1 MGKARFHSY
10 AEEVFLMVKRFGRLM
25 VFMAIMVVF
34 CSYGE
39 ALAKKR
45 LKGYDTL
52 VVGNVT
58 VKPDAGIPERYAP
71 NLKDGILRQ
80 LQRYNAKYKWFKKI
94 TTKMP
99 SSKAGVVV
107 LDAEILSYA
116 PPSAGRRVGR
126 SFIPGVGGHLGS
138 ASVQFTCKFIDGEKG
153 TVVLNQDVNASS
165 SGSNDTVEYAI
176 ERGAEYMAKVVK
188 KYR

>member
-1 MGKARFHSY
+1 
-10 AEEVFLMVKRFGRLM
+10 MVKRFGWFV
-25 VFMAIMVVF
+25 VFMAVISVCCF
-34 CSYGE
+34 HGE
-39 ALAKKR
+39 ALAKKV

-58 VKPDAGIPERYAP
+58 VKPDAGIPVRYAP
-71 NLKDGILRQ
+71 NLKDAILRQ

-94 TTKMP
+94 TTTMP
-99 SSKAGVVV
+99 SSKEGVVV

-116 PPSAGRRVGR
+116 PPSAGRRVGK

-138 ASVQFTCKFIDGEKG
+138 ASVQFTCTFIDGKKG
-153 TVVLNQDVNASS
+153 TEVLKQDVNASS
-165 SGSNDTVEYAI
+165 TASNDTVEYAM
-176 ERGAEYMAKVVK
+176 ERGGEYMAKVVH